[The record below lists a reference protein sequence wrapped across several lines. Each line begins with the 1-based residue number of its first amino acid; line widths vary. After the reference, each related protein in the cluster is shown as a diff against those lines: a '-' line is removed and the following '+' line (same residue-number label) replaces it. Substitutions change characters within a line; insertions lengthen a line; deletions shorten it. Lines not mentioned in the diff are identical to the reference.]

1 MCIFNIDKKTTLD
14 LSQILVERYQ
24 LSKELKQTLFNSIE
38 DIYNPKKKKKIKNEN
53 NKRKKSENEII
64 NQKQNKIF

>member
-38 DIYNPKKKKKIKNEN
+38 DIYNPKK
-53 NKRKKSENEII
+53 RKK
-64 NQKQNKIF
+64 